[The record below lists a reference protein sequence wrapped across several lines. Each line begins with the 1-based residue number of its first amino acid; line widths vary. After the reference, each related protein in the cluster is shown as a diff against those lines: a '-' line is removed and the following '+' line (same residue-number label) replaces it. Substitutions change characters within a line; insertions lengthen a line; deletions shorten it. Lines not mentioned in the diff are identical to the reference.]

1 MADNINESNVK
12 KAEEFLNESTKDK
25 EFDLKAFNIFLE
37 SFNISL
43 PEVINGLKF
52 IVEKEY
58 SSSDKYMEH
67 LSRHLGFL
75 EELAKDSQD
84 EDKNEIIKQIK
95 YVLDLM
101 REERKEQRS
110 HSLKQMGIVAVV
122 ATLGVSALT
131 LFITRD
137 AEKAKKVAVETA
149 KFVSGNIK

>member
-67 LSRHLGFL
+67 LNRHLGFL
-75 EELAKDSQD
+75 EELAKGSQVK
-84 EDKNEIIKQIK
+84 KNEIIKQIK

-122 ATLGVSALT
+122 ATLGYL
-131 LFITRD
+131 L
-137 AEKAKKVAVETA
+137 
-149 KFVSGNIK
+149 